1 MSQRQVILLACIAEH
16 CHGTQEKPEA
26 KPTQNKHKPKTN
38 TLSPQILLVCKNKL
52 QTRIVF
58 CLTIKRV
65 STIFF
70 PVKSVFNG
78 IPNLLPFCFRKVN
91 KSNRRRNQKVSAKVD
106 RTKDKILIWPTV
118 YQLCFLKR
126 LLLTLIFKAWLI
138 LVWIWFLHHLDYRAP
153 CFAADSIQHFIL
165 YFLISFLFKS
175 KILPRIGSFPFR

>member
-1 MSQRQVILLACIAEH
+1 MSSQQTENMKFRKTANKQPTPPPKHCKKPTKQNAQQIPVKKILPLGIFCTIIKPKRVIYSSIFMSQRQVILLACIAEH

-70 PVKSVFNG
+70 PVKSVFSG
-78 IPNLLPFCFRKVN
+78 IPNLL
-91 KSNRRRNQKVSAKVD
+91 
-106 RTKDKILIWPTV
+106 L
-118 YQLCFLKR
+118 
-126 LLLTLIFKAWLI
+126 
-138 LVWIWFLHHLDYRAP
+138 
-153 CFAADSIQHFIL
+153 FASG
-165 YFLISFLFKS
+165 
-175 KILPRIGSFPFR
+175 R